1 MADLTGIVTM
11 GRRSVEGFGSHSP
24 KDKIIDWTGR
34 DEEEVK
40 FLAQEPGG
48 KWSLS
53 EPERG

>member
-1 MADLTGIVTM
+1 M
-11 GRRSVEGFGSHSP
+11 EGFGSNNP
-24 KDKIIDWTGR
+24 KDKIIDWTGG